1 MPSRRPAIFENA
13 RAMRRKLSQSLLVSH
28 GGAIAGL
35 KECTNGCRSVVEMSC
50 FSYQVAAGRTT
61 SE

>member
-1 MPSRRPAIFENA
+1 M
-13 RAMRRKLSQSLLVSH
+13 SQSGFDSH
-28 GGAIAGL
+28 CGGTAGWNGW
-35 KECTNGCRSVVEMSC
+35 TNGCMSVEEMSS

>member
-1 MPSRRPAIFENA
+1 VNVSARPVK
-13 RAMRRKLSQSLLVSH
+13 MSQSDRASH
-28 GGAIAGL
+28 GGSTARVNG
-35 KECTNGCRSVVEMSC
+35 CTNGCMSVEEMSS